1 MFSLTPDYDGTFGS
15 RDASVYAVGM
25 HTRRDAHPSAF
36 SEYPECMQTMSKEQL
51 LSCGTIA
58 LGLAFSFAGL
68 FELSTGQFM
77 PGGYRNDSAW
87 LVSSALL
94 KFFRECGPYLSG
106 ATWLMLAAVCFRT
119 GSGMLRDAG
128 GLRRPQR
135 RSLKQP

>member
-1 MFSLTPDYDGTFGS
+1 MHAA
-15 RDASVYAVGM
+15 RDTHLA
-25 HTRRDAHPSAF
+25 AF
-36 SEYPECMQTMSKEQL
+36 LEYPECMQTMSKEQL
-51 LSCGTIA
+51 QSWGTIA

-77 PGGYRNDSAW
+77 PGGYRNDDAW

-94 KFFRECGPYLSG
+94 KCFRECGPYLSG
-106 ATWLMLAAVCFRT
+106 AIWLMLAAVCFRT

-128 GLRRPQR
+128 GSRRQHR